1 MPHDDPI
8 CAFEQWALTALD
20 EHKLVDGEPVPMLT
34 TLLYGAC
41 QGDQEW
47 FTVVL
52 QALEKAFNAG
62 IEMGLGAGQ
71 R

>member
-1 MPHDDPI
+1 MSQTDSVT
-8 CAFEQWALTALD
+8 AFEQWALTALD
-20 EHKLVDGEPVPMLT
+20 EHKLIDGKPVPLLT

-41 QGDQEW
+41 QGDQER

-62 IEMGLGAGQ
+62 IELGVRAGHG
-71 R
+71 